1 MLTPTLHGNNR
12 SKHLARQSSRRN
24 TEHIMAAIVDHAAI
38 QAQSLP
44 DLAAPEKGTLAS
56 KQPFLTPDK
65 TTYADA
71 KGLDGSFKLPDV
83 GSLKFVKGDCPD
95 ASKPV
100 AVLFWGK
107 YAKGDYRTM
116 VHFSYLMRALPELQ
130 VLGVSCDAVFEDC
143 EAMLKKNNTPMPTQS
158 IDELIFDMS
167 LAFDEGKKVKDAF
180 AKVGKAP
187 APGFAFLFDGSGT
200 LVWKEVF
207 TSSWNLK
214 QGQFAEQCA
223 LLLAG
228 KPLIDNG
235 ARPAESDDEDE
246 EEAVVGDIDIPDL
259 DAGDY

>member
-1 MLTPTLHGNNR
+1 
-12 SKHLARQSSRRN
+12 
-24 TEHIMAAIVDHAAI
+24 MAAQVDHAAI
-38 QAQSLP
+38 QAMSLP
-44 DLAAPEKGTLAS
+44 DLSAPEKGTLAS

-65 TTYADA
+65 TTYGDA
-71 KGLDGSFKLPDV
+71 KGLDGSFKLPDLA
-83 GSLKFVKGDCPD
+83 SLKFVKGALPD
-95 ASKPV
+95 ATKPV

-116 VHFSYLMRALPELQ
+116 VHFSYLMRALPALQ
-130 VLGVSCDAVFEDC
+130 VLGVSCDAAFEDC

-158 IDELIFDMS
+158 IDELIFDMA

-180 AKVGKAP
+180 AAVGKAP
-187 APGFAFLFDGSGT
+187 APGFAFLFDATGT
-200 LVWKEVF
+200 LVWKETF

-228 KPLIDNG
+228 KDLIANG
-235 ARPAESDDEDE
+235 DRPAESDDDDE

>member
-1 MLTPTLHGNNR
+1 
-12 SKHLARQSSRRN
+12 
-24 TEHIMAAIVDHAAI
+24 
-38 QAQSLP
+38 
-44 DLAAPEKGTLAS
+44 
-56 KQPFLTPDK
+56 
-65 TTYADA
+65 
-71 KGLDGSFKLPDV
+71 
-83 GSLKFVKGDCPD
+83 
-95 ASKPV
+95 
-100 AVLFWGK
+100 
-107 YAKGDYRTM
+107 
-116 VHFSYLMRALPELQ
+116 
-130 VLGVSCDAVFEDC
+130 
-143 EAMLKKNNTPMPTQS
+143 MLKKNGTAMPTQS

-187 APGFAFLFDGSGT
+187 APGFAFLFDGAGT